1 MAVEASLSKPLYK
14 IELYLLK
21 MIRMVMV
28 TLCLANMT
36 LFYFGIDA
44 AILNRERCV
53 LIYFI
58 YMQLL
63 SKLLKELHILFI
75 MITFAQ
81 ELSTMKKY
89 LYIAL
94 VSIAV
99 FIGGLLL
106 YQRVM
111 LEKYRNLY
119 EKELQNVEA
128 YKQSNAGLEGE
139 IREYKMTMDDLR
151 ASRDSIDIR
160 LAEVVDELKIKD
172 KKIEY
177 LQYQVKVAHKTDTIQ
192 IPDTIFVPEA
202 HVDTLIGDKWYNLRL
217 RLDYP
222 STIVASPT
230 FNSEQYVVINSKKEY
245 NKKPSKIFFIR
256 WFQRKH
262 TTVEVNVEEKSPYIT
277 NKENKFIKILK

>member
-1 MAVEASLSKPLYK
+1 
-14 IELYLLK
+14 
-21 MIRMVMV
+21 
-28 TLCLANMT
+28 
-36 LFYFGIDA
+36 
-44 AILNRERCV
+44 
-53 LIYFI
+53 
-58 YMQLL
+58 
-63 SKLLKELHILFI
+63 
-75 MITFAQ
+75 
-81 ELSTMKKY
+81 MKKY
-89 LYIAL
+89 IYIA
-94 VSIAV
+94 IAS
-99 FIGGLLL
+99 FILLML
-106 YQRVM
+106 GFIKYQSFEI
-111 LEKYRNLY
+111 EKYRTLY
-119 EKELQNVEA
+119 DKELQNVEA
-128 YKQSNAGLEGE
+128 YKASNSGLEDN
-139 IREYKMTMDDLR
+139 IREYQMTMDDLR

-256 WFQRKH
+256 WFQKKH
-262 TTVEVNVEEKSPYIT
+262 WAVEVNVEEKSPYIT
-277 NKENKFIKILK
+277 NKKNKFIKILK

>member
-1 MAVEASLSKPLYK
+1 
-14 IELYLLK
+14 
-21 MIRMVMV
+21 
-28 TLCLANMT
+28 
-36 LFYFGIDA
+36 
-44 AILNRERCV
+44 
-53 LIYFI
+53 
-58 YMQLL
+58 
-63 SKLLKELHILFI
+63 
-75 MITFAQ
+75 
-81 ELSTMKKY
+81 MKKY
-89 LYIAL
+89 IYTAIAL
-94 VSIAV
+94 FLI
-99 FIGGLLL
+99 FLGGLFY
-106 YQRVM
+106 YQKIEI
-111 LEKYRNLY
+111 EKYKSLY
-119 EKELQNVEA
+119 DKELQNVEA
-128 YKQSNAGLEGE
+128 YRNSNAGLEGE

-151 ASRDSIDIR
+151 ASKDSIDIR
-160 LAEVVDELKIKD
+160 LTEVDDELKIKD

-277 NKENKFIKILK
+277 NKKNKFIKILK

>member
-1 MAVEASLSKPLYK
+1 
-14 IELYLLK
+14 
-21 MIRMVMV
+21 MVMAA
-28 TLCLANMT
+28 LCLANTT

-44 AILNRERCV
+44 AILNRERRV

-63 SKLLKELHILFI
+63 SKLLKELHMLFI

-81 ELSTMKKY
+81 NLRSMK
-89 LYIAL
+89 YIFNVYTISAIIIL
-94 VSIAV
+94 
-99 FIGGLLL
+99 FTIGTFL
-106 YQRVM
+106 YQKS
-111 LEKYRNLY
+111 EIQKYRELY
-119 EKELQNVEA
+119 DKELQNVEA
-128 YKQSNAGLEGE
+128 YRQSNAGLEGE

-151 ASRDSIDIR
+151 VSKDSIDIR
-160 LAEVVDELKIKD
+160 LAEIVDELKIKD

-192 IPDTIFVPEA
+192 MPDTIFVPEA

-277 NKENKFIKILK
+277 NKKNKFIKILK

>member
-1 MAVEASLSKPLYK
+1 
-14 IELYLLK
+14 
-21 MIRMVMV
+21 
-28 TLCLANMT
+28 
-36 LFYFGIDA
+36 
-44 AILNRERCV
+44 
-53 LIYFI
+53 
-58 YMQLL
+58 
-63 SKLLKELHILFI
+63 
-75 MITFAQ
+75 
-81 ELSTMKKY
+81 MKKY
-89 LYIAL
+89 IYTAIAL
-94 VSIAV
+94 FLI
-99 FIGGLLL
+99 FLGGLFY
-106 YQRVM
+106 YQKIEI
-111 LEKYRNLY
+111 EKYKSLY
-119 EKELQNVEA
+119 DKELQNVEA
-128 YKQSNAGLEGE
+128 YRNSNAGLEGE

-151 ASRDSIDIR
+151 ASKDSIDIR

-277 NKENKFIKILK
+277 NKKNKFIKILK